1 MKSVSGVISGIKIKT
16 DEEEAEWPSKP
27 KVEATKD
34 EPLQPRLHADD
45 PESRIE
51 EMRGKALSSGSV
63 RMRKTAPAANELFL
77 EDLEVKDDF
86 AATLDELGDDA
97 IKPEAK
103 PRASAVAPSPKAS
116 SNTGVIY
123 MIGVSIS
130 LVWIAFAHAYA
141 ISPASDLVITPS
153 SLAIYV
159 AGVCAPLAL
168 IWGVLIAY
176 TRRADME
183 LYASNMHTDLEGML
197 FTPTEQQDHI
207 SDNIAQL
214 RAQRSDFSEF
224 SQQANETLTA
234 SRELF
239 RDDLNDFANIAIQ
252 AEERI
257 ESLTKT
263 LGERL
268 TKLESL
274 TASIEERT
282 SSIDKVAND
291 GLAAWEDATTVMLK
305 RCTEME
311 KAIAHGVDAV
321 QDVSDSAEQQSAKIK
336 ENWQETAETFEGT
349 LERTAVR
356 LEDLGLKFVAH
367 NDTFKSSI
375 SEIEKNTKDME
386 DKLSANVELSE
397 HAALTAENTV
407 RKAIESLASQ
417 KSEIAALGTDIS
429 AQTDALSEDIDES
442 INTLGRKAAKTINE
456 ATEMTRDLEEKFDER
471 TQGFSAVL
479 QKIMDNTQA
488 LDVRAAQ
495 MADISMQLSETTT
508 DTTQTL
514 ENTSEVLRGEIKA
527 IGEMSSE
534 TIHAL
539 SKSSEA
545 ARRQRHF
552 LAAESDK
559 AAMQTKALVEQIEG
573 QATPFLHRL
582 ADSVA
587 NMHEAGTAF
596 GDQAK
601 NIEHN
606 VNVAMAQTQ
615 QYREDIKSEASF
627 IHSVAQK
634 AIKTVEGSVQSFSKQ
649 LGDLDKNT
657 DTITKRIEESR
668 EAMDKEARRLGKT
681 SEAAIEQARTAAGLF
696 ARQSEDIAAAS
707 EKALKAKQTL
717 EETDAT
723 MQRDHV
729 ISSSK
734 FLIESLHSL
743 SVDLSRMVNGHIAE
757 KTWKAYQRGDTQAFT
772 RELTRSNAE
781 DIKKARKKYKDDNNF
796 RTCANR
802 FMRQFEDVYAQ
813 ATKNDHGAL
822 LSATFAS
829 SDVGRLYALL
839 CVVADKPSKAET
851 LSDTII

>member
-1 MKSVSGVISGIKIKT
+1 
-16 DEEEAEWPSKP
+16 
-27 KVEATKD
+27 
-34 EPLQPRLHADD
+34 
-45 PESRIE
+45 
-51 EMRGKALSSGSV
+51 
-63 RMRKTAPAANELFL
+63 
-77 EDLEVKDDF
+77 
-86 AATLDELGDDA
+86 
-97 IKPEAK
+97 
-103 PRASAVAPSPKAS
+103 
-116 SNTGVIY
+116 
-123 MIGVSIS
+123 
-130 LVWIAFAHAYA
+130 
-141 ISPASDLVITPS
+141 
-153 SLAIYV
+153 
-159 AGVCAPLAL
+159 
-168 IWGVLIAY
+168 
-176 TRRADME
+176 
-183 LYASNMHTDLEGML
+183 
-197 FTPTEQQDHI
+197 
-207 SDNIAQL
+207 
-214 RAQRSDFSEF
+214 
-224 SQQANETLTA
+224 
-234 SRELF
+234 
-239 RDDLNDFANIAIQ
+239 
-252 AEERI
+252 
-257 ESLTKT
+257 
-263 LGERL
+263 
-268 TKLESL
+268 
-274 TASIEERT
+274 
-282 SSIDKVAND
+282 
-291 GLAAWEDATTVMLK
+291 
-305 RCTEME
+305 
-311 KAIAHGVDAV
+311 
-321 QDVSDSAEQQSAKIK
+321 
-336 ENWQETAETFEGT
+336 
-349 LERTAVR
+349 
-356 LEDLGLKFVAH
+356 
-367 NDTFKSSI
+367 
-375 SEIEKNTKDME
+375 ME

-479 QKIMDNTQA
+479 QKIIDNTQA

-495 MADISMQLSETTT
+495 MGRLRRLVKCRARPFTRFQNQARPHVASA
-508 DTTQTL
+508 
-514 ENTSEVLRGEIKA
+514 TSWPLNLIRPQCK
-527 IGEMSSE
+527 
-534 TIHAL
+534 
-539 SKSSEA
+539 
-545 ARRQRHF
+545 QRHLLNKLKGRPRHSF
-552 LAAESDK
+552 IAWP
-559 AAMQTKALVEQIEG
+559 TV
-573 QATPFLHRL
+573 
-582 ADSVA
+582 
-587 NMHEAGTAF
+587 
-596 GDQAK
+596 
-601 NIEHN
+601 
-606 VNVAMAQTQ
+606 AQTQ